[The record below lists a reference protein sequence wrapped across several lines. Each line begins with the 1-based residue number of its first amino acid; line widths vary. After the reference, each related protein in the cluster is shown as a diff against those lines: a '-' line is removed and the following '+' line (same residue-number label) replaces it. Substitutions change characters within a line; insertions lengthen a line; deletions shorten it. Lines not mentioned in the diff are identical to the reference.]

1 MIIEEIRKLKPGT
14 VIPKPKSTSEFRI
27 KSWGKRRGE
36 DALTYWVPNHK
47 NPAKPL
53 VKGITVLE
61 FSRAYEQLLQ
71 DARLT
76 RKWFN
81 VNLEACAREGPCNFT
96 TIGGIFQLLGVAH
109 YDRSGTYVLNKVK
122 AEGSLDRLDFEAM
135 FDEIAAEALEA
146 QSSATANRSVLE
158 EVMDPLDEERKAR
171 FRAAIDGLG
180 RLFGPKKATDES

>member
-1 MIIEEIRKLKPGT
+1 MIIGKIRSLGLGT
-14 VIPKPKSTSEFRI
+14 VIPKPKSTSEFKI

-61 FSRAYEQLLQ
+61 FSRAYDQLLQ
-71 DARLT
+71 DSQFT

-81 VNLEACAREGPCNFT
+81 VNLEACAREGSCNFT

-109 YDRSGTYVLNKVK
+109 YDRPGIYVLKKVK
-122 AEGSLDRLDFEAM
+122 AEGSLGRLDFEAM
-135 FDEIAAEALEA
+135 FDEIAADALEA
-146 QSSATANRSVLE
+146 QSSATENRNVLS

-171 FRAAIDGLG
+171 FRAAMDGLG
-180 RLFGPKKATDES
+180 RLFEPNKATNGS